1 MIPKGLQMKT
11 ESYLIQPTKLYK
23 KRFRNKTNENQSFT
37 RKKNTPKSQKQLPL
51 QTEDQIAEFLINYQD
66 FQQKQSK

>member
-51 QTEDQIAEFLINYQD
+51 QTQDQINEFLSNYQD